1 LAGNESFDLGLGR
14 RERQPVTERL
24 ADIQRGAP
32 LAGEPPKPKT
42 IQDISLETG
51 VPWNVIE
58 TVVGDSGVAPEQS
71 LVLAQD
77 FAQKMKQE
85 IDAGRDIPSAM
96 RSIFGDDAPIEDALE
111 RAVALAGRGDEG
123 RASSGQNNDNSF
135 AEDFGRSLAGGA
147 ITGVGMIAEGAG
159 TLLDVDDLFGD
170 PGYTDFLED
179 AGRSVAATLQGWGQ
193 NVKDGMSD
201 DAKRAIR
208 NSTPKGK
215 IFEPS
220 TWEFEGDVS
229 PQGITLLTAD
239 VLGSLAPVVIAGAF
253 TGGVGGAVV
262 GGLQGAGAGSQT
274 GREIVNRAS
283 HDQLKESSGY
293 YNELIAKGMKPE
305 EAKAKVAD
313 AAGSL
318 AAVFAAPVAGA
329 GGAIT
334 GRIVQKGL
342 PGLASKGLG
351 TRVAGTAAVGALEEG
366 VQEATEGYVA
376 RAGAELASGLPVD
389 KMEGTFGEFVLGALG
404 GGAFGAGRGLL
415 PSRQEDQGDGTGQP
429 LALPPPDPQLPRPD
443 DGTGGSDPTA
453 RPPLGNLA
461 RAAQA
466 APKPVE
472 PDAPRPTLNAQAG
485 QSVRVVL
492 GNGMQVD
499 AEFVGEDE
507 AGVSLKVN
515 GEPALITR
523 ERMEQDGI
531 QIEPVDV
538 IGETA
543 WANVETSP
551 TMNFEPLDDTTEPPA
566 KRAERLSGALD
577 TYLSEQ
583 KIDATTQDRAE
594 IANSIDRFGGTVE
607 QAVADFMAEMQMEAL
622 AQESAAIAP
631 VPQPGEAL
639 DQEPVKSET
648 PTEQGASEVTP
659 AQNQEPVKKLDGT
672 AWGAMAPE
680 QREALLVNVGFADR
694 DGNLNAPG
702 RRAAG
707 KGWDA
712 LSERVREKLGERIE
726 PQVQAGAPVA
736 PGADPNRGL
745 GQNDIP
751 AIEAPEER
759 PARTLPGVNVLPD
772 GEEPIAM
779 PGSVAAAATETEQ
792 QPTEGQKEAE
802 NYKTGKADWQGLK
815 LSVENR
821 KGTERSKKTP
831 DGKTEWSVTMPAHY
845 GRILR
850 TKGADGDHVDFY
862 MGDNE
867 ASENVWVIDQMDAE
881 TGRFDEHKV
890 MLGFNDASQA
900 GETYKAGFSDGKG
913 AQRLGG
919 IKKMTVADFKEWLA
933 NGDTTK
939 PVTPKAARDDKDA
952 QSRQDA
958 PDTSEGGDLNAGIRN
973 AEAEGQGGQ
982 EEVNSAPE
990 QGGGEISSPPQ
1001 ESDIPPDNAADAVGF
1016 MDGLNTPS
1024 STAKYE
1030 GVEYRIVLDR
1040 REQGKTGWK
1049 VAIKT
1054 YDPVSETEIKSPTN
1068 DAFTKEEAKEAA
1080 LNRAFPPNET
1090 GAPPADEDP
1099 IRSAMRGTRRKPP
1112 IVHQG
1117 GEISMGDRVIP
1128 AARYKQ
1134 FAQELADEGAITDD
1148 PVPTLQDQWW
1158 NILPKSRKAAKDLGL
1173 AKEDLGAIW
1182 ASLPDLIGVVDAEL
1196 MRRLDESQLSVF
1208 ARRDG
1213 DRAKQE
1219 AEGAAREK
1227 ILSDAGFTWVE
1238 GSAGDYSR
1246 TKNGQTQTIR
1256 MVTAGYALLD
1266 DKGQVVDESPDEAGI
1281 VEFADRVL
1289 AETGAQDTPPQTT
1302 GPRTKIE
1309 DFGEKIGGMRKD
1321 KARQYVD
1328 DLGAEIKPDGMSL
1341 AEAFPQPDYEAL
1353 FANGIAPE
1361 IAGVVAILRNNIP
1374 RKPSGS
1380 RAYWQLQDWVR
1391 DVNAARAIA
1400 ARILA
1405 DPDFLTEN
1413 GGSLAPALAKVEAI
1427 IKDISPNH
1435 QLSRNDLLFTQ
1446 VLGRM
1451 LPEYFSQAVTKFRV
1465 RVNEMMR
1472 EEKDYRDPF
1481 RDYTFE
1487 LAQTVRK
1494 NRYRPIVT
1502 SGAMTAVARATFKDL
1517 PDIVSQAEVLASA
1530 KSGTRDEGKPFA
1542 AFAVD
1547 EIERILKAEAKE
1559 RERDRRGADNGET
1572 DGLPEIPL
1580 SVGQRRYGG
1589 GGVIMTTKP
1598 RKLIVMDGFASA
1610 TEARIYLKENPEEL
1624 QKLARALR
1632 DGPNERLEVNR
1643 DREGPEWRENGRDAT
1658 EADFIETLKF
1668 RGVAFGKSLTQK
1680 ERQERMNQTFD
1691 AMMDM
1696 AGLLNLPVEAL
1707 SLNGRLAVGFGTHG
1721 KGGKGHWAAVYMQS
1735 TDPATDQVIALTRQ
1749 QGPGSLAH
1757 EWWHAID
1764 NFLARE
1770 DAKDS
1775 DVSAAITGQKA
1786 RNRTEFMSDR
1796 PRQRGAL
1803 DQDVYEAF
1811 NNLRAKLNA
1820 SSWKQRME
1828 VFDNFSGKPY
1838 YGTTIELAARAF
1850 ESKVV
1855 NELYQRDMVNDFL
1868 VNVDMA
1874 GGAYVRDTE
1883 LRASGID
1890 EALDGALSAV
1900 ETVLRVK
1907 SKSGPKL
1914 PDKIADRA
1922 PKDIGVGFQW
1932 ESLDGWQE
1940 VTDYSASRDEY
1951 TVKDLASGDTRT
1963 VFRQNL
1969 EQTVIKEQN
1978 ENTPEGRA
1986 RREAERKKAGA
1997 KAAAEEINAKN
2008 QEAKKSARDAY
2019 LAVYGD
2025 PNEWRDKARNDIERY
2040 ARLTGKRQDVI
2051 EDRLSKVYRWT
2062 YAPGDGYPGG
2072 KESMSRG
2079 AKIIQYIEQFNAT
2092 LDPDES
2098 HLSPAR
2104 DAADTSGIWVK
2115 NFTKVGVDFIKWKQA
2130 EWAKLQAAK
2139 AQAAAAEQEA
2149 TPENTDD
2156 IDVDGLL
2163 NDKLSEME
2171 AEEADIEQDAEDID
2185 VDDLLGDIFDEME
2198 AEERGGDAAPTEET
2212 KIRDG
2217 FLDAFRASE
2226 RFRTIVQARKRAA
2239 EFLDRDVSE
2248 ADYTLIEEAIE
2259 AAIVLRARELV
2270 RAEGDSV
2277 SRYAELIDL
2286 YDAQPILSERT
2297 PEKMLN
2303 QAYST
2308 PAPLA
2313 YLASR
2318 LAGIGAETRVVEPSA
2333 GNGMLLMEA
2342 EPQNTQANEL
2352 QERRANQLS
2361 DILPGAVRQ
2370 GDAMD
2375 MTAQPFDVL
2384 ITNPP
2389 FGKVMEDQQARSK
2402 KTWALGDTGVKTQE
2416 IDHAMAYR
2424 FLEQMPEDGRAVLIV
2439 GSVKKN
2445 AADREAAYRERS
2457 KLTFY
2462 KTLYDNYNVVDH
2474 FTVSGDLYKKQGAAW
2489 PVDVIVIDGR
2499 AQSALDY
2506 PMSKAPAVLS
2516 TWAEVGRKLNDAPD
2530 VDTTGRGSD
2539 GTVGA
2544 DGQAGAADSGAV
2556 PGQAGTEIQPDGA
2569 GNDTGGARGS
2579 GGVSGGSRSGTGGNA
2594 ERPDGAAAGD
2604 QQPADNAGAAG
2615 GVPGQGGAGDAG
2627 ADANAGDDGV
2637 SGRPA
2642 ADGQVNPPRTAGEA
2656 FDSGVMKSGDALKD
2670 AGAAIKAILNTKIDP
2685 NKTGAMGA
2693 GFLQDVYEQ
2702 LLPHLK
2708 SAWANVTGAAT
2719 DFKDAVGLF
2728 LRAVRERMGLTTAD
2742 LRELQP
2748 YLKEYVEAEKAEWGK
2763 DSKAPPKAKENTEA
2777 ETDFQVAY
2785 QPRSGAKFQVGSL
2798 VPRAMAQAAQA
2809 ALDKI
2814 EEKHGPVDVYAA
2826 KELGY
2831 KLDEMLGTDDAP
2843 GYFAAEQVDALAMAI
2858 FNVNQGKGFII
2869 GDQTGIGKGR
2879 FVAAMLRHAE
2889 QKGKIPIF
2897 VTEKPGLYAD
2907 MVRDMRDIGMN
2918 DAETAIIATNAS
2930 LDAIPI
2936 TGPDDT
2942 FSGGKPKERAALFR
2956 ALRSGKLPE
2965 GARFVFTTYDQM
2977 NASGGRWPER
2987 AQAIRA
2993 AAPNAMI
3000 VMDESHNAGGTAGG
3014 RRGGPREPGSEP
3026 ENRAEFF
3033 RDLVEMAAGTVF
3045 SSATYAKNPTT
3056 MSLYRSTN
3064 LSLAMPGG
3072 NMDGLGAAIEKGGV
3086 PLQQVIAN
3094 AIAADG
3100 QYLRREKSF
3109 AGITFTSTHELGD
3122 DNPIKVER
3130 DQAVAI
3136 SDVMGQIAM
3145 FDAEVM
3151 SGVRETFQQTLQAQ
3165 GLMTGRDGFIGPD
3178 NISSTSD
3185 NPFASSFHNLVN
3197 QYLLAMKVEAVAN
3210 MAVEK
3215 WRAGEKPIIGLMNV
3229 NSSIIDE
3236 YINENGIDQDG
3247 QPVDLNF
3254 TTIVDR
3260 YLERLRRIKVK
3271 RTDGTE
3277 FYYTMKDADMGST
3290 AVAELK
3296 RVRDM
3301 IYALPIDKMPG
3312 SPVDAI
3318 MDQMRAAGMNVDEIT
3333 GRSLTVAGGVRSSRK
3348 SSQGENKRRMN
3359 EYNSGALDGLIISAS
3374 GATGFSM
3381 HATDKPGNDGKKRH
3395 MIIAQ
3400 PHADINVF
3408 MQMLGR
3414 VNRTGQIVLPEYTLA
3429 VSNLSLEKRVAAVL
3443 MKKMASLNANTTAA
3457 KRGATS
3463 LSAEAD
3469 FINQVGDL
3477 VVRRYLRENKDLA
3490 IRTGL
3495 VEGADSPIPDI
3506 AKKLTGRFA
3515 FLHPDEVDRHY
3526 ASIGEAFTDLMQQLD
3541 AEGRNPLEAKTLDL
3555 DARTLRTFVLSEG
3568 QGTESVLDEDLA
3580 LNLMSVK
3587 RPGSPYPPATVKE
3600 MITAGLGGKSTDEWH
3615 AALSEE
3621 LEAKMPGY
3629 QAQLEGE
3636 KAERERAVA
3645 AAREASEAAKAAYD
3659 EAKRLA
3665 DEKKAA
3671 YDGARQGSDEA
3682 AQEATKEAYAVADKT
3697 AAQANRHY
3705 DKTVSDIAKAQTL
3718 VENVEERLS
3727 RQKNNMREVLA
3738 ALKRVAP
3745 GTTYTISGE
3754 TLDAPAVVVSVDAS
3768 KQGANPTAAGQIRV
3782 RFALADNS
3790 REIAFSLS
3798 QLMSGVGEIVARQDL
3813 GLDWEPFFAAGQS
3826 VSREDRWMATGNLIA
3841 GVDRFSRSSGQVVIY
3856 TDSTGEQRTGLL
3868 MPRTFDPGA
3877 EMANEDVPF
3886 PDAATATQFV
3896 TQYPAILKTADKNV
3910 TFQQDG
3916 SDFKIRVG
3924 RTRGRAYFL
3933 LQAVQPLI
3941 RNFRAKGN
3949 AYVGAIPR
3957 DNLEA
3962 VLKAYSD
3969 NLGVA
3974 YVADNYK
3981 EAAREITGQEI
3992 PEFGTEGSNLRA
4004 SLAKPQAKRADFDAA
4019 AGDVITSAPEARK
4032 AMRAVRRALRDEL
4045 AKFGIGSRITLDVR
4059 EGVID
4064 TFPGLPPM
4072 DGYFLDGVIG
4082 IAADTPGGY
4091 MGVLRHEVIHA
4102 LRNRELWG
4110 NDHGLFTA
4118 QEWRTLV
4125 RAARQNTRLMDQV
4138 NADYE
4143 GLSDADKI
4151 EEVIAEMFRE
4161 WMETRD
4167 TQTPLG
4173 RAFDKLRQ
4181 ILDAIVTALRG
4192 EGLNDAAAVF
4202 DRIRSGDV
4210 GGRGPDGPGR
4220 GAPVTNVTGRDS
4232 ASQVRAKIATPRDAG
4247 RISVQARN
4255 LRSGLSQLASDAVT
4269 NAMKDRGG
4277 YNTLALVPGRALF
4290 NELGK
4295 GIPAAKRYLR
4305 LKEKMDTKRNDKHA
4319 ETDVVAQN
4327 WRKLTNQNP
4336 EANAELMKLMHDS
4349 TIAGVD
4355 PSERFVSPMEP
4366 RDALIIKS
4374 GRVANPI
4381 AYEAAVER
4389 KERHERLQ
4397 KAHDDLA
4404 PRFKALPEGFQEL
4417 YRDVRDTYRRL
4428 DDEQT
4433 AAILGNVERAMTLA
4447 IRRAERE
4454 HRRVTETARENY
4466 AGALRRIGADTA
4478 LSGTERTTQRAQ
4490 AKMKLDQAIADADE
4504 ALAKAKATRSWTK
4517 DSQVRKLRAQ
4527 FETNKLSGPY
4537 FPLARFGEYFVLA
4550 RDDEG
4555 NVQSFS
4561 RHETV
4566 QQQRAAQKDMEDEG
4580 FSVQIGVMQE
4590 TDARDL
4596 VDPAFVADIERML
4609 EEVNADEKLMD
4620 DIWQRWLES
4629 LPDMSIR
4636 KHRIHRK
4643 NREGYDADAL
4653 RAFGHH
4659 MFHGSHQL
4667 ARLLYSLE
4675 MQEELDVASEE
4686 AAASDDPVRKGFI
4699 VNEMK
4704 RRHGFTM
4711 NPKGAWWA
4719 SRATS
4724 LAFVYY
4730 LSVSPAAAIV
4740 NLSQTSIVGTSVLGR
4755 FGGTKKAAGALTQAL
4770 ADFTRSPNWHT
4781 ERNTKNLS
4789 ADERQAMHEAYKRGV
4804 IDRTQSHDLAQVAES
4819 GVEYN
4824 AKWVNVMSKIS
4835 WLFHHSERM
4844 NREVTFLAGYRLL
4857 REQGKTHDQAITQ
4870 AGDATWEVHFDYQNC
4885 VDGDTEILTT
4895 AGWKRYDQVKKGD
4908 IAISADDLGHA
4919 VETEIEDVNVFN
4931 TRQKIKLF
4939 TAKGGRNFSM
4949 AVTDEHTNMVVQQ
4962 KKRGGKIVWGEPEM
4976 VKTKDLK
4983 PSHNILRSPVAP
4995 LEREGGEYGVEFA
5008 RLLGWIAAEGWYS
5021 KNRGATQKHAVRIEQ
5036 SLVHNPDY
5044 VEEIQNMLDALGA
5057 QYSRHKVKN
5066 DRHILWSITGDVNKR
5081 VREAMPD
5088 KLLTWEMVAKMS
5100 AGEMSAVLD
5109 AFAKADGTKRGKNAC
5124 ITIEQKRSTNFQN
5137 IDVMQAMCACIGKS
5151 ASVSHGGTRDTSW
5164 LMHPGN
5170 GKIQNRKTNVGLLNV
5185 ERIEVPLVW
5194 CPTTGTGR
5202 WIARRNGHFF
5212 ITGNTSKPRVM
5223 QSPGMQVLLTFR
5235 NFSVNFLWRIFRD
5248 LHQSVNGADQETRKE
5263 ARRQA
5268 GVMAT
5273 MMLFHAGIKGVYGYG
5288 LVMAL
5293 MGLFFPDD
5301 EDDPEERLEKLMLDY
5316 LPRPVARAMLDG
5328 VPGTLGGIDLTGRIG
5343 MPNLWFR
5350 DSLRPLEGA
5359 DLYQHYV
5366 NEVIG
5371 PIPAIGMNIATG
5383 ASRVIDGAALRD
5395 GSLVWR
5401 GVETAMP
5408 KAVRDVMKGGRYAY
5422 EGALTYNGD
5431 PIKDDFSAWEVIAQ
5445 VSGFTPKELVDQYD
5459 QNGRLKNKER
5469 AITDRRRNV
5478 IKQAAEQIKAGDPLT
5493 PRQLRLIE
5501 EFNRDYPEWPITNAT
5516 LNSSVQGRINRSE
5529 RNEAG
5534 VSVNPRLEP
5543 RLRASLSP
5551 LVADG

>member
-1 LAGNESFDLGLGR
+1 LAGNEYFDLGLGGR
-14 RERQPVTERL
+14 KRQSVTERL
-24 ADIQRGAP
+24 TDIQAGAP

-42 IQDISLETG
+42 IQDISVETG

-58 TVVGDSGVAPEQS
+58 TVVSDSGVDPEQS

-77 FAQKMKQE
+77 FAHKMKQE
-85 IDAGRDIPSAM
+85 IDKGQDIPSAM
-96 RSIFGDDAPIEDALE
+96 RSIFGDDAPIEDALK
-111 RAVALAGRGDEG
+111 RAVALAGGDQG
-123 RASSGQNNDNSF
+123 RATSGQNNDNSF
-135 AEDFGRSLAGGA
+135 AEDFGRSVAGGA
-147 ITGVGMIAEGAG
+147 ISGVGAIAEGAG

-170 PGYTDFLED
+170 PGITDWAET
-179 AGRSVAATLQGWGQ
+179 AGRAVADTLRGWGQ

-201 DAKRAIR
+201 DAKRAVR
-208 NSTPKGK
+208 NSTPDGK
-215 IFEPS
+215 LFEPS
-220 TWEFEGDVS
+220 TWKFEGDVS
-229 PQGITLLTAD
+229 AQGIALLTAD
-239 VLGSLAPVVIAGAF
+239 VLGSLAPVVIAGIF
-253 TGGVGGAVV
+253 TGGIGGAAV
-262 GGLQGAGAGSQT
+262 GGLQGAGAGAQT
-274 GREIVNRAS
+274 GRDIVDRATPE
-283 HDQLKESSGY
+283 QLEANSSY
-293 YNELIAKGMKPE
+293 YNELIAKGMTPE
-305 EAKAKVAD
+305 AAKEKVKD

-318 AAVFAAPVAGA
+318 SAVLTAPISAF
-329 GGAIT
+329 GGAFT
-334 GRIVQKGL
+334 GRLVDKGI
-342 PGLASKGLG
+342 GSLASKGVA
-351 TRVAGTAAVGALEEG
+351 TRIAGTAAV
-366 VQEATEGYVA
+366 
-376 RAGAELASGLPVD
+376 AGAEEGTQEVLEGVAARTGAEFASGLPVD
-389 KMEGTFGEFVLGALG
+389 QMEGTFGEFVLGALG
-404 GGAFGAGRGLL
+404 GGVIGAGRGAM
-415 PSRQEDQGDGTGQP
+415 PSEEQDAQGDAP
-429 LALPPPDPQLPRPD
+429 LGLPAPDQQLPAPETEEPD
-443 DGTGGSDPTA
+443 ELE
-453 RPPLGNLA
+453 RPPLGVLA

-466 APKPVE
+466 APSPVE
-472 PDAPRPTLNAQAG
+472 PDAPFPALNAQAG
-485 QSVRVVL
+485 QPVRVTL
-492 GNGMQVD
+492 NNGMVVD

-523 ERMEQDGI
+523 ERMEQDEI

-538 IGETA
+538 IAETA
-543 WANVETSP
+543 WADVETDAA
-551 TMNFEPLDDTTEPPA
+551 TNFEPLDDTTEPPQQ
-566 KRAERLSGALD
+566 RVERLQGALD

-583 KIDATTQDRAE
+583 QIEATPEDRAE
-594 IANSIDRFGGTVE
+594 IANSIDRLGGTIE
-607 QAVADFMAEMQMEAL
+607 QAVADFQAEMQMEAL
-622 AQESAAIAP
+622 AQESAAITEN
-631 VPQPGEAL
+631 VPDTNVSGMENERRTNNAENSL
-639 DQEPVKSET
+639 TTET
-648 PTEQGASEVTP
+648 PADLP
-659 AQNQEPVKKLDGT
+659 AEAESDALTTAPATAQTQNDGT
-672 AWGAMAPE
+672 AWGAMSPA
-680 QREALLVNVGFADR
+680 QREALLVSVGFADR

-702 RRAAG
+702 KRAAG
-707 KGWDA
+707 KGWDD
-712 LSERVREKLGERIE
+712 LSERVREKLGEQID
-726 PQVQAGAPVA
+726 PQAQTGAPVA
-736 PGADPNRGL
+736 PGSDPNRGL
-745 GQNDIP
+745 GQSNALAIDAP
-751 AIEAPEER
+751 AER
-759 PARTLPGVNVLPD
+759 PARTQPGTNVLPD

-779 PGSVAAAATETEQ
+779 PGSVAAAATETEE

-815 LSVENR
+815 LSIENR
-821 KGTERSKKTP
+821 KGSERSKKTP
-831 DGKTEWSVTMPAHY
+831 DGAVEWSVTMPAHY

-867 ASENVWVIDQMDAE
+867 ASTSVWVIDQMDAE
-881 TGRFDEHKV
+881 TFRFDEHKV
-890 MLGFNDASQA
+890 MLGFNTPQEAK
-900 GETYKAGFSDGKG
+900 ETYKAGFSDGKG
-913 AQRLGG
+913 EDRLGG
-919 IKKMTVADFKEWLA
+919 IKKMSLDQFKSWLA
-933 NGDTTK
+933 DGDTTK
-939 PVTPKAARDDKDA
+939 PVTDKAAQTDA
-952 QSRQDA
+952 RNARRQD
-958 PDTSEGGDLNAGIRN
+958 EQ
-973 AEAEGQGGQ
+973 AEG
-982 EEVNSAPE
+982 
-990 QGGGEISSPPQ
+990 
-1001 ESDIPPDNAADAVGF
+1001 DAR
-1016 MDGLNTPS
+1016 M
-1024 STAKYE
+1024 
-1030 GVEYRIVLDR
+1030 
-1040 REQGKTGWK
+1040 
-1049 VAIKT
+1049 
-1054 YDPVSETEIKSPTN
+1054 
-1068 DAFTKEEAKEAA
+1068 
-1080 LNRAFPPNET
+1080 
-1090 GAPPADEDP
+1090 
-1099 IRSAMRGTRRKPP
+1099 
-1112 IVHQG
+1112 
-1117 GEISMGDRVIP
+1117 
-1128 AARYKQ
+1128 
-1134 FAQELADEGAITDD
+1134 
-1148 PVPTLQDQWW
+1148 
-1158 NILPKSRKAAKDLGL
+1158 
-1173 AKEDLGAIW
+1173 
-1182 ASLPDLIGVVDAEL
+1182 
-1196 MRRLDESQLSVF
+1196 
-1208 ARRDG
+1208 
-1213 DRAKQE
+1213 
-1219 AEGAAREK
+1219 K
-1227 ILSDAGFTWVE
+1227 ILEDAGFEWVE
-1238 GSAGDYSR
+1238 GSAGDYAR
-1246 TKNGQTQTIR
+1246 TKDGQTQTIR
-1256 MVTAGYALLD
+1256 MVTSGYALLD
-1266 DKGQVVDESPDEAGI
+1266 DNGQVIDESPDEAGI
-1281 VEFADRVL
+1281 VSFADRML
-1289 AETGAQDTPPQTT
+1289 AEAGPQDTPTETT

-1361 IAGVVAILRNNIP
+1361 IIGVVAILRNNIR
-1374 RKPSGS
+1374 RKPSGT
-1380 RAYWQLQDWVR
+1380 RAYWKLQDWVR
-1391 DVNAARAIA
+1391 DVNASRAIA

-1405 DPDFLTEN
+1405 DPDFLSEN
-1413 GGSLAPALAKVEAI
+1413 GGGLAPALSKVEAI

-1451 LPEYFSQAVTKFRV
+1451 LPEYFPQAVAKFRV

-1472 EEKDYRDPF
+1472 ENKDYRDPF

-1487 LAQTVRK
+1487 LAYTVRK

-1530 KSGTRDEGKPFA
+1530 KSGTGDEGKPFA
-1542 AFAVD
+1542 AFAVE
-1547 EIERILKAEAKE
+1547 EIERILTEEAKE
-1559 RERDRRGADNGET
+1559 RERDKRGKNRDGDT
-1572 DGLPEIPL
+1572 DDLPEIPL

-1598 RKLIVMDGFASA
+1598 KRLVVMDGFSNA
-1610 TEARIYLKENPEEL
+1610 TEARIYLNENPEEL

-1757 EWWHAID
+1757 EWWHAVD

-1803 DQDVYEAF
+1803 DKEVYDAF

-1820 SSWKQRME
+1820 SSWKQRMD
-1828 VFDNFSGKPY
+1828 VFDNFAGKPY

-1850 ESKVV
+1850 ESKVI
-1855 NELYQRDMVNDFL
+1855 NELYQRDMVNDYL
-1868 VNVDMA
+1868 VNVDLA
-1874 GGAYVRDTE
+1874 GGAYVRDIE

-1890 EALDGALSAV
+1890 EALDGALSAI

-1932 ESLDGWQE
+1932 ENLDGWQE
-1940 VTDYSASRDEY
+1940 VTGYSASRDEY
-1951 TVKDLASGDTRT
+1951 TVTDLASGDTRT

-1969 EQTVIKEQN
+1969 EPTIIQEQN

-1986 RREAERKKAGA
+1986 RREAEKKKAGA

-2008 QEAKKSARDAY
+2008 QEAKKSARNAY

-2025 PNEWRDKARNDIERY
+2025 PKEWREKARNDIERY

-2051 EDRLSKVYRWT
+2051 EERLGKVYRWT
-2062 YAPGDGYPGG
+2062 YAPGDGYPAGE
-2072 KESMSRG
+2072 ESMSRG
-2079 AKIIQYIEQFNAT
+2079 AKIVQYIEQFGAT
-2092 LDPDES
+2092 LDADERS
-2098 HLSPAR
+2098 LMPAR
-2104 DAADTSGIWVK
+2104 DAADTSGIWVG

-2139 AQAAAAEQEA
+2139 AQAEAAAQEPE
-2149 TPENTDD
+2149 PENTDD
-2156 IDVDGLL
+2156 IDVDDLL
-2163 NDKLSEME
+2163 NEKLNEME
-2171 AEEADIEQDAEDID
+2171 AEEADIEQNVEDID
-2185 VDDLLGDIFDEME
+2185 VDDLLGDIFDEMD
-2198 AEERGGDAAPTEET
+2198 AEDGNTDAEPTEET
-2212 KIRDG
+2212 RVRDA
-2217 FLDAFRASE
+2217 FLDAFRQNQ
-2226 RFRTIVQARKRAA
+2226 RFRTIVQARKMAS
-2239 EFLDRDVSE
+2239 ETLGRDVSDE
-2248 ADYTLIEEAIE
+2248 DYTLIEEAIE
-2259 AAIVLRARELV
+2259 AAVVLRARELV
-2270 RAEGDSV
+2270 RADGDSV
-2277 SRYAELIDL
+2277 ARYAELLDL
-2286 YDAQPILSERT
+2286 YDAQPILAERT
-2297 PEKMLN
+2297 PEKMRN

-2313 YLASR
+2313 YVASR
-2318 LAGIGAETRVVEPSA
+2318 LAGIGPDTRVVEPSA

-2342 EPQNTQANEL
+2342 EPQNAQANEL
-2352 QERRANQLS
+2352 QERRAEQLS

-2389 FGKVMEDQQARSK
+2389 FGKVMDDQAARTK
-2402 KTWALGDTGVKTQE
+2402 KTWTFGETGVKTQE

-2424 FLEQMPEDGRAVLIV
+2424 FLEQMPDDGRAVLIV

-2462 KTLYDNYNVVDH
+2462 KTLYDTYNVVDH

-2499 AQSALDY
+2499 APSSMDY
-2506 PMSKAPAVLS
+2506 PMAKAPTVLS

-2530 VDTTGRGSD
+2530 VDTAGRGSD
-2539 GTVGA
+2539 GTIGA
-2544 DGQAGAADSGAV
+2544 DGQAGAADSGSV
-2556 PGQAGTEIQPDGA
+2556 SGQTGTEAQPDGT
-2569 GNDTGGARGS
+2569 GNDTGGGRGA
-2579 GGVSGGSRSGTGGNA
+2579 GGVSGGSRSGTGGNTG
-2594 ERPDGAAAGD
+2594 RPDGATAGD

-2615 GVPGQGGAGDAG
+2615 GVPGEGGTGDAG
-2627 ADANAGDDGV
+2627 TDADAGNDGV

-2642 ADGQVNPPRTAGEA
+2642 TDGQVSPPRTAGEA
-2656 FDSGVMKSGDALKD
+2656 FDSGVKKSGDALKD

-2814 EEKHGPVDVYAA
+2814 EEKHGPVDVYVA

-2858 FNVNQGKGFII
+2858 YNVNQGKGFII

-2918 DAETAIIATNAS
+2918 DAENAIVATNAS

-2942 FSGGKPKERAALFR
+2942 FKGGKPKERAALFR
-2956 ALRSGKLPE
+2956 SLRSGKLPE
-2965 GARFVFTTYDQM
+2965 GVRFVFTTYDQM

-3033 RDLVEMAAGTVF
+3033 RDLVEMASGTVF

-3064 LSLAMPGG
+3064 LSLAMPNG
-3072 NMDGLGAAIEKGGV
+3072 NMDGLGSAIEKGGV

-3130 DQAVAI
+3130 DQAIAI
-3136 SDVMGQIAM
+3136 SEVMGEIAM
-3145 FDAEVM
+3145 FDAEIM
-3151 SGVRETFQQTLQAQ
+3151 AGVRETFQQTLQAQ

-3178 NISSTSD
+3178 NISNTSD

-3197 QYLLAMKVEAVAN
+3197 QYLLAMKVEAVAD
-3210 MAVEK
+3210 MAIEK

-3236 YINENGIDQDG
+3236 YIAENGINEDG

-3271 RTDGTE
+3271 TTDDTE
-3277 FYYTMKDADMGST
+3277 FYYTMTDADMGPT
-3290 AVAELK
+3290 AVAELN

-3301 IYALPIDKMPG
+3301 IYELPIDKMPG

-3318 MDQMRAAGMNVDEIT
+3318 MDRMRAAGMNVDEIT

-3414 VNRTGQIVLPEYTLA
+3414 VNRTGQIILPEYTLA

-3463 LSAEAD
+3463 LGEETD

-3477 VVRRYLRENKDLA
+3477 VVRRYLQENRDLA
-3490 IRTGL
+3490 IRTNL
-3495 VEGADSPIPDI
+3495 VEGSDQTIPEI

-3526 ASIGEAFTDLMQQLD
+3526 AAIGEAFRDLMQQLEV
-3541 AEGRNPLEAKTLDL
+3541 EGRNPLEAKILDL

-3568 QGTESVLDEDLA
+3568 QGTDSVLDEDLS
-3580 LNLMSVK
+3580 LNLMSIK
-3587 RPGSPYPPATVKE
+3587 RPGSPYTPSAVKE
-3600 MITAGLGGKSTDEWH
+3600 MITAGLGGKSTDEWY
-3615 AALSEE
+3615 AELSEE

-3636 KAERERAVA
+3636 KKDRERAVA
-3645 AAREASEAAKAAYD
+3645 AAREASEAAKTAYD
-3659 EAKRLA
+3659 EAKRIA

-3671 YDGARQGSDEA
+3671 YDAVRQGGDED
-3682 AQEATKEAYAVADKT
+3682 AQKDAKEAYAIADKT
-3697 AAQANRHY
+3697 AAQAKRHHE
-3705 DKTVSDIAKAQTL
+3705 KTVSDIAKAQTL
-3718 VENVEERLS
+3718 VENVDERLA

-3738 ALKRVAP
+3738 AIKRVAP
-3745 GTTYTISGE
+3745 GTTYTINGQS
-3754 TLDAPAVVVSVDAS
+3754 LDAPAVVVSVDAS

-3798 QLMSGVGEIVARQDL
+3798 QIMSGAGDVTVQQDL

-3841 GVDRFSRSSGQVVIY
+3841 GVDRFSRSNGQVVIY

-3868 MPRTFDPGA
+3868 MPRTFDPGV
-3877 EMANEDVPF
+3877 EMANEDVAF
-3886 PDAATATQFV
+3886 PDAETATQFLS
-3896 TQYPAILKTADKNV
+3896 QYPAILKTADKNV
-3910 TFQQDG
+3910 SFQQDG
-3916 SDFKIRVG
+3916 ADFKIRVG
-3924 RTRGRAYFL
+3924 KTRGRAYFL

-3941 RNFRAKGN
+3941 NSFRAKGN
-3949 AYVGAIPR
+3949 AYVGKIPR
-3957 DNLEA
+3957 DNLQA

-3969 NLGVA
+3969 NLGVS

-3992 PEFGTEGSNLRA
+3992 PEFGADTPNPRA
-4004 SLAKPQAKRADFDAA
+4004 SMSNPKARRADFDAA
-4019 AGDVITSAPEARK
+4019 AGDVVTSTPEARK
-4032 AMRAVRRALRDEL
+4032 EMRKVRRALRDEL
-4045 AKFGIGSRITLDVR
+4045 NKIGIGTRITLDVR

-4064 TFPGLPPM
+4064 TFPGIGPM

-4102 LRNRELWG
+4102 LRNPELWG
-4110 NDHGLFTA
+4110 KDHGLFTA

-4161 WMETRD
+4161 WSDGKD
-4167 TQTPLG
+4167 TQTALG

-4181 ILDAIVTALRG
+4181 ILDAIITALRG

-4202 DRIRSGDV
+4202 ERVRSGEI
-4210 GGRGPDGPGR
+4210 GGRGPEGPGG
-4220 GAPVTNVTGRDS
+4220 GADVSPVK
-4232 ASQVRAKIATPRDAG
+4232 AKIATPRDAG

-4319 ETDVVAQN
+4319 ETDEVAQQ
-4327 WRKLTNQNP
+4327 WRKLASKDQ
-4336 EANAELMKLMHDS
+4336 ESNAELMKLMHDS
-4349 TIAGVD
+4349 TVAGVD

-4366 RDALIIKS
+4366 RDELIIKS

-4397 KAHDDLA
+4397 KAHDELS

-4433 AAILGNVERAMTLA
+4433 AAIIGNVERAMTLA

-4454 HRRVTETARENY
+4454 HRKTTETARENY

-4478 LSGTERTTQRAQ
+4478 LSGTERATQRSQ
-4490 AKMKLDQAIADADE
+4490 AKMKLDQTIADADE
-4504 ALAKAKATRSWTK
+4504 ALAKAKATRSWTR
-4517 DSQVRKLRAQ
+4517 DSQVRSLRAQ

-4550 RDDEG
+4550 RDEEG

-4580 FSVQIGVMQE
+4580 FEVQIGVMQE

-4686 AAASDDPVRKGFI
+4686 AASSEDPVRKGFI

-4704 RRHGFTM
+4704 RRHEFTM

-4755 FGGTKKAAGALTQAL
+4755 YGGTKKAAGALAKAL
-4770 ADFTRSPNWHT
+4770 ADFTRSPRWHS
-4781 ERNTKNLS
+4781 ERNTKHLS
-4789 ADERQAMHEAYKRGV
+4789 EDERAAMNEAYKRGV

-4857 REQGKTHDQAITQ
+4857 REQGKTHEQAITQ
-4870 AGDATWEVHFDYQNC
+4870 AGDATWEVHFDYQ
-4885 VDGDTEILTT
+4885 
-4895 AGWKRYDQVKKGD
+4895 
-4908 IAISADDLGHA
+4908 
-4919 VETEIEDVNVFN
+4919 
-4931 TRQKIKLF
+4931 
-4939 TAKGGRNFSM
+4939 
-4949 AVTDEHTNMVVQQ
+4949 
-4962 KKRGGKIVWGEPEM
+4962 
-4976 VKTKDLK
+4976 
-4983 PSHNILRSPVAP
+4983 
-4995 LEREGGEYGVEFA
+4995 
-5008 RLLGWIAAEGWYS
+5008 
-5021 KNRGATQKHAVRIEQ
+5021 
-5036 SLVHNPDY
+5036 
-5044 VEEIQNMLDALGA
+5044 
-5057 QYSRHKVKN
+5057 
-5066 DRHILWSITGDVNKR
+5066 
-5081 VREAMPD
+5081 
-5088 KLLTWEMVAKMS
+5088 
-5100 AGEMSAVLD
+5100 
-5109 AFAKADGTKRGKNAC
+5109 
-5124 ITIEQKRSTNFQN
+5124 
-5137 IDVMQAMCACIGKS
+5137 
-5151 ASVSHGGTRDTSW
+5151 
-5164 LMHPGN
+5164 
-5170 GKIQNRKTNVGLLNV
+5170 
-5185 ERIEVPLVW
+5185 
-5194 CPTTGTGR
+5194 
-5202 WIARRNGHFF
+5202 
-5212 ITGNTSKPRVM
+5212 NTSKPRVM

-5235 NFSVNFLWRIFRD
+5235 NFTVNFLWRIFRD

-5268 GVMAT
+5268 GVMAS

-5293 MGLFFPDD
+5293 LGMFFPDD
-5301 EDDPEERLEKLMLDY
+5301 EEDPEERLEKLMLDY

-5328 VPGTLGGIDLTGRIG
+5328 VPGTLAGVDLTGRVG
-5343 MPNLWFR
+5343 MANLWFR
-5350 DSLRPLEGA
+5350 GSLRPLEGA

-5366 NEVIG
+5366 NEVLG

-5383 ASRVIDGAALRD
+5383 TSRVIDGAELRD
-5395 GSLVWR
+5395 GSLIWR
-5401 GVETAMP
+5401 GIETAMP
-5408 KAVRDVMKGGRYAY
+5408 KAVRDVMKSTRYGY

-5431 PIKDDFSAWEVIAQ
+5431 PIKGDFSAWELIAQ
-5445 VSGFTPKELVDQYD
+5445 ASGFTPKELVDQYD

-5469 AITDRRRNV
+5469 EITDRRRNV
-5478 IKQAAEQIKAGDPLT
+5478 IKQAAEQIKDGKPLT
-5493 PRQLRLIE
+5493 ARQMRLIE
-5501 EFNRDYPEWPITNAT
+5501 EFNRDYPEWPITNST
-5516 LNSSVQGRINRSE
+5516 INSSVQGRIQRSE